1 MLPNTDV
8 NNLFNL
14 YVHIQELMNQHLLI
28 DENIKENKLT
38 TKEIDLESLE
48 AAAANIIGL
57 CQEIE
62 NDLNPAKNV
71 IVSKLYTHI

>member
-62 NDLNPAKNV
+62 NDLNPGKKCNCV
-71 IVSKLYTHI
+71 

>member
-48 AAAANIIGL
+48 A
-57 CQEIE
+57 

>member
-1 MLPNTDV
+1 MLTTYSI
-8 NNLFNL
+8 L
-14 YVHIQELMNQHLLI
+14 YVHIQELMSQHLLI
-28 DENIKENKLT
+28 DEKVKENKLT
-38 TKEIDLESLE
+38 TKEIDLESFE
-48 AAAANIIGL
+48 AGAANIIGL

>member
-1 MLPNTDV
+1 
-8 NNLFNL
+8 
-14 YVHIQELMNQHLLI
+14 MNQHLLI
-28 DENIKENKLT
+28 DENVKENKLT

-62 NDLNPAKNV
+62 NDLNPGKKCNFV
-71 IVSKLYTHI
+71 

>member
-28 DENIKENKLT
+28 DENVKENKLT